1 MLINLVPDF
10 LAVIGSADPVAA
22 YGTYYRAHERILSA
36 YWQNYV
42 IDPDAPQFADVVG
55 VTVAARRDDLRAMLA
70 HTDVI
75 AIARTAEQRCRELL
89 EIDVEFD
96 VVLMIGVGAANA
108 GEIVVDGRGMAFV
121 CLEHFTGVANPDTHG
136 LGLEPELIALWL
148 AHEIAHVVRYTSP
161 QSRSVM
167 RSLVAGSGGRYSY
180 WDTGRAA
187 PLRELLANE
196 GLAVHVSR
204 MVSPGHAAWEYY
216 GYTRKEFSRI
226 RELAPAI
233 DRAATADADRVGLG
247 LRLKYLL
254 GGMSDAARTAER
266 VVLPERAGY
275 FAGARM
281 VESAIARHGLPWAV
295 RAPAE
300 ELVAVRAE
308 ARTA

>member
-22 YGTYYRAHERILSA
+22 YGTYYHAHEQILSA

-42 IDPDAPQFADVVG
+42 IDPDAPQFADVVQA
-55 VTVAARRDDLRAMLA
+55 TVAAPRDDLRAMLA
-70 HTDVI
+70 HTDVLT
-75 AIARTAEQRCRELL
+75 IARTAEQRCRELL
-89 EIDVEFD
+89 EIDVDFD
-96 VVLMIGVGAANA
+96 VVLMIGVGGANA

-161 QSRSVM
+161 QSRSLM
-167 RSLVAGSGGRYSY
+167 KSLVAHSGGDYSY

-187 PLRELLANE
+187 SLRELLANE
-196 GLAVHVSR
+196 GIAVHVSR
-204 MVSPGHAAWEYY
+204 AVSPGHAVWEYY
-216 GYTRKEFSRI
+216 GYTRKEFARV

-233 DRAATADADRVGLG
+233 ERAANADADRVGLG

-254 GGMSDAARTAER
+254 GGMSAAARTADR
-266 VVLPERAGY
+266 LVLPERAGY
-275 FAGARM
+275 FVGARM
-281 VESAIARHGLPWAV
+281 VEAAIARRGLPWAV

-300 ELVAVRAE
+300 ELVAAQSE